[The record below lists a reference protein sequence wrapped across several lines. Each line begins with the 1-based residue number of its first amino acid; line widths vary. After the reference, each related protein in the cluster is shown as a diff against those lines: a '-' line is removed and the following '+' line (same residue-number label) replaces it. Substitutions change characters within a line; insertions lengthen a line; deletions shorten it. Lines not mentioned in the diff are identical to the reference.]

1 VLERAL
7 VGGCAGGSGSAE
19 REDPGVGASRRP
31 ASSEIIVLGEHR
43 VEALFAACLVIRQA
57 RQRYGTLDRMIVR
70 SRVPALR
77 LVARL
82 HVDLLRVSSA
92 VCMPAA

>member
-1 VLERAL
+1 
-7 VGGCAGGSGSAE
+7 
-19 REDPGVGASRRP
+19 
-31 ASSEIIVLGEHR
+31 
-43 VEALFAACLVIRQA
+43 VIRQA
-57 RQRYGTLDRMIVR
+57 LQGYGTLDVMALR
-70 SRVPALR
+70 STPPSLR

>member
-1 VLERAL
+1 
-7 VGGCAGGSGSAE
+7 VGDGRR
-19 REDPGVGASRRP
+19 REPAP
-31 ASSEIIVLGEHR
+31 ASSKQL
-43 VEALFAACLVIRQA
+43 CLVIRQA
-57 RQRYGTLDRMIVR
+57 RQGYGTLDGMIVR